1 MPKKFFRRF
10 ILLVIFRWFKDLNA
24 ITGTY
29 LYSKRI
35 FSLKVLLKNQAKDLI
50 LILLGI
56 LSAGFGLKGFLL
68 PNMFIDGGVTGVSL
82 LVSALSGISIS
93 VLLLIINVPF
103 IIMAFRQIDKLFAYK
118 SIIAIIGLAICLAII
133 PYPIITKD
141 KLLVSVFGGFFLGA
155 GIGLAVRGGAVL
167 DGTEILAIYLSRK
180 WGTTVGDIIWMVNV
194 FIFSAAAYLLSIE
207 TALYSILIYLAAS
220 KTVDFLLEGVEE
232 YTGIT
237 IISIH
242 SDEIRRMLQEKLK
255 FGVTIY
261 SGKRGFGKTGENLS
275 GIDIVFTVI
284 TRLEI
289 ARVKTEIERIDPNAF
304 VVMHPI
310 KDTKGGI
317 IKKRSIKDL

>member
-35 FSLKVLLKNQAKDLI
+35 YSLKVLLKNQAKDLI

-82 LVSALSGISIS
+82 LVSALTGISIS

>member
-10 ILLVIFRWFKDLNA
+10 ILLVIFRWFKGLNA
-24 ITGTY
+24 STGTY

-68 PNMFIDGGVTGVSL
+68 PNMFIDGGVTGISL
-82 LVSALSGISIS
+82 LISALSGISIS
-93 VLLLIINVPF
+93 LLLLIINVPF

-141 KLLVSVFGGFFLGA
+141 KLLISVFGGFFLGA